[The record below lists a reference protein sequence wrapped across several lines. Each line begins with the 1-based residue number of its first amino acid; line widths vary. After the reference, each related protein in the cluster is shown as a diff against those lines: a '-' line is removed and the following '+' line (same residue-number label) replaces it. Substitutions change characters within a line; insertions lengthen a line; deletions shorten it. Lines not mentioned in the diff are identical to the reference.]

1 MLFIFTQIRIVMS
14 EKTSVT
20 LFQTFSEKNA
30 KKKREEK
37 IVYWTSVNLRLNPKS
52 VLEVGKVVATN
63 GLFMV

>member
-1 MLFIFTQIRIVMS
+1 MSFIFTQIRNARK

-30 KKKREEK
+30 NLKREEK
-37 IVYWTSVNLRLNPKS
+37 IVHWTSVNLRLNPKS

-63 GLFMV
+63 GLFKV

>member
-1 MLFIFTQIRIVMS
+1 MSFIFTQIRIVMR

-20 LFQTFSEKNA
+20 LFQTFSEKNV

>member
-1 MLFIFTQIRIVMS
+1 MSFIFTQIRIVMRG
-14 EKTSVT
+14 KTSVT
-20 LFQTFSEKNA
+20 LFQTFSEKNV

>member
-1 MLFIFTQIRIVMS
+1 
-14 EKTSVT
+14 VT

-30 KKKREEK
+30 KKKSEEK
-37 IVYWTSVNLRLNPKS
+37 IAYWTSVNLRLNPKS